1 MGGSSSKP
9 APIAPIPVSTLRP
22 DLSQAQSVT
31 YAPGYLESLA
41 KQNEEAQAAASKIAA
56 DAQAAAAA
64 AASSLTRWKWGVGI
78 VGILFAVIAF
88 IIVIIVIYDL
98 TARQFGWQT
107 IGFPGVAKF
116 TNYREGL
123 ENIDVASSTA
133 PYSSSTSPSTV
144 SSIPGPTGPTG
155 PAGSGMYGTPS
166 GGTGTAPPPPLLY
179 QWYYG
184 TGNMPDAVDAQKGT
198 TVTAAGAPLSAGN
211 QGAYGMQWW
220 MYIKDWNYGYGH
232 EKPVL
237 IRPDSTNPAV
247 MNPKVT
253 LHPTD
258 NVLRIAVSI
267 FPSDY
272 TSGVSEPAPANAPEL
287 GDDVFTCE
295 VPNIPLQSW
304 FSVSLTVFERNL
316 DVYLNGMLV
325 KSCFLSGV
333 PKPAVGDIQI
343 TPNGGFSGQV
353 CGLQTSSKV
362 INPSDA
368 LAFYGASN
376 SCVTTNP
383 GAPNV
388 SSTVDTTGYS
398 VKFGLFDAVGKQ
410 LREYT
415 F

>member
-1 MGGSSSKP
+1 M
-9 APIAPIPVSTLRP
+9 
-22 DLSQAQSVT
+22 
-31 YAPGYLESLA
+31 PG
-41 KQNEEAQAAASKIAA
+41 I
-56 DAQAAAAA
+56 
-64 AASSLTRWKWGVGI
+64 
-78 VGILFAVIAF
+78 
-88 IIVIIVIYDL
+88 
-98 TARQFGWQT
+98 
-107 IGFPGVAKF
+107 AKF

-123 ENIDVASSTA
+123 ENIDVTSSTA

-155 PAGSGMYGTPS
+155 PAGSGMYGTPP
-166 GGTGTAPPPPLLY
+166 GVTGSAPPPPLLY

-220 MYIKDWNYGYGH
+220 MYIKDWNYGYGQ

-237 IRPDSTNPAV
+237 IRPDATNPAI

-258 NVLRIAVSI
+258 NVLRIAVSV

-272 TSGVSEPAPANAPEL
+272 SGGVSEPAPANSPEM
-287 GDDVFTCE
+287 GDDVFNCE

-353 CGLQTSSKV
+353 CGLKTSSNV

-383 GAPNV
+383 SAPNAGAMV
-388 SSTVDTTGYS
+388 NTTGYS
-398 VKFGLFDAVGKQ
+398 VKFGLFDTVGKQ